1 MSCTKESLK
10 ERFRQFKYGLYAA
23 LLFRMAI
30 PTVYQTFHVSILGSL
45 PDSSELN
52 IASQMTWVGILL
64 EIIEESILLPLLYFC
79 FGNSINDKTAT
90 KNKIKTGFIVATL
103 VYCAFS
109 ATTSGLA
116 WPLIKG

>member
-1 MSCTKESLK
+1 MSCTKESLT

-30 PTVYQTFHVSILGSL
+30 PTVYQTFRASILGSL
-45 PDSSELN
+45 PDSSQLN

-64 EIIEESILLPLLYFC
+64 EIIEESILLPLYFC
-79 FGNSINDKTAT
+79 FGNSINDMTAT
-90 KNKIKTGFIVATL
+90 KNKIKTGFIVATS

-109 ATTSGLA
+109 ASTSGMA

>member
-1 MSCTKESLK
+1 MSCTKESLT

-30 PTVYQTFHVSILGSL
+30 PTVYQTFRVSILGSL
-45 PDSSELN
+45 PDSSQLN

-64 EIIEESILLPLLYFC
+64 EIIEESILLPLYFC
-79 FGNSINDKTAT
+79 FGNSINDMTAT
-90 KNKIKTGFIVATL
+90 KNKIKTGFIVATS

-109 ATTSGLA
+109 ASTSGMD